1 MGSLQGDLSVL
12 GLTVLLPNLMEAR
25 RQGSL
30 SVSADDEDRSFY
42 LRPPTVHVLGV
53 GRRRPVPLDILLA
66 RRELLTDSQRQKA
79 LLERR
84 KSGRPL
90 HQVLLDMQ
98 IMVEGDVQQTLR
110 EYAQEELFEVLSSA
124 KGTFRFLEG
133 PPPSGA
139 GDPDHL
145 AVDVSIELSYVLL
158 EAARRADEW
167 EMIRKAIPSGEQSFR
182 LTPLGADLL
191 AQRGQDKA
199 LIAILSLVEKGE
211 SVTGIVD
218 QTGLRAFPVWSAMF
232 TLLNQSLVE
241 AQTMRIE
248 PVDLSESDVFDVVQ
262 SVPSPVP
269 PKDVRRTESGKK
281 VVLIGDAQAQSRKIV
296 RFLLEREGFHVM
308 EAATGQ
314 EVLDAL
320 EKIQVHAVLLEMV
333 LPGSDGPDLCRKI
346 KARGPSRDVPVLF
359 LSATSRREDVLRAMQ
374 AGARD
379 YIVKPFQK
387 DVLIEKIRRPLAG
400 RV

>member
-30 SVSADDEDRSFY
+30 SVSVGGDERSFF
-42 LRPPTVHVLGV
+42 LRPPAIHVLGV
-53 GRRRPVPLDILLA
+53 GRRRPVPLDILLS
-66 RRELLTDSQRQKA
+66 RRELLGDSQRQKA
-79 LLERR
+79 LVERR

-90 HQVLLDMQ
+90 HEILLEMQVVLESD
-98 IMVEGDVQQTLR
+98 IQQTLR
-110 EYAQEELFEVLSSA
+110 EYAQEELFEVLSAA
-124 KGTFRFLEG
+124 KGTFRFVEG
-133 PPPSGA
+133 PPPSGS

-145 AVDVSIELSYVLL
+145 AVDVSIELPYVLL
-158 EAARRADEW
+158 ETARRADEW
-167 EMIRKAIPSGEQSFR
+167 EMIRKAIPSGDQCFR

-191 AQRGQDKA
+191 AQKGQDKA

-211 SVTGIVD
+211 TVSGVVD

-232 TLLNQSLVE
+232 TLLNQALVE
-241 AQTMRIE
+241 PQTMSID
-248 PVDLSESDVFDVVQ
+248 PVDLSESDVFAAVPP
-262 SVPSPVP
+262 VPSPVAP
-269 PKDVRRTESGKK
+269 GDARRTESGKR

-296 RFLLEREGFHVM
+296 RFLLEREGFAVL

-314 EVLDAL
+314 DVLDLL
-320 EKIQVHAVLLEMV
+320 EKIQVSAVLLEMV
-333 LPGSDGPDLCRKI
+333 LPGWDGPDLCAKI
-346 KARGPSRDVPVLF
+346 KARTSSRDVPVLF

-374 AGARD
+374 AGAKD

-387 DVLIEKIRRPLAG
+387 DVLIEKIRKPFVARK
-400 RV
+400 

>member
-1 MGSLQGDLSVL
+1 MGILQGDLSVL
-12 GLTVLLPNLMEAR
+12 GLTVLLPNLMEAH
-25 RQGSL
+25 RQGAL
-30 SVSADDEDRSFY
+30 TVSADGEDRAFY
-42 LRPPTVHVLGV
+42 LRPPTIHVLAV
-53 GRRRPVPLDILLA
+53 GRRRPVPLDILLS
-66 RRELLTDSQRQKA
+66 RRELLADGQRQKA

-90 HQVLLDMQ
+90 HEVLLDMQ
-98 IMVEGDVQQTLR
+98 IVLEADIQQTLR

-124 KGTFRFLEG
+124 EGTFRFIEG
-133 PPPSGA
+133 PPPVGL

-145 AVDVSIELSYVLL
+145 AVEASIELPYVLL
-158 EAARRADEW
+158 ETARRADEW
-167 EMIRKAIPSGEQSFR
+167 EMIRKAIPSGDQSFR
-182 LTPLGADLL
+182 LTPLGSDLL
-191 AQRGQDKA
+191 AQKGQDKA

-211 SVTGIVD
+211 SITGVVD

-232 TLLNQSLVE
+232 TLLNQALVE
-241 AQTMRIE
+241 PQTMRLE
-248 PVDLSESDVFDVVQ
+248 PVVLTADDVFSTEAQ
-262 SVPSPVP
+262 VPPPVP
-269 PKDVRRTESGKK
+269 PKETRKTESGKK

-314 EVLDAL
+314 EVLDLL

-333 LPGSDGPDLCRKI
+333 LPGSDGPDLCLKI
-346 KARGPSRDVPVLF
+346 KAREASRDTPVLF

-374 AGARD
+374 AGAKD

-387 DVLIEKIRRPLAG
+387 DVLIEKIRKPFVARK
-400 RV
+400 